1 MLRSRP
7 LAVAV
12 ALLSTSLAGASATA
26 ATRLTA
32 ANSIP
37 FEFGIA
43 GKQTFEG
50 TDCGGSATFTRTVPP
65 GSFGIKVA
73 EPKVGDRDSVGATRV
88 TAVTIAGSV
97 VTVAIVADGP
107 LICDPAQTG
116 VPPGEPVHWRAVYD
130 VQVEHTRRVQAT
142 LRIYYESYL
151 HGAKWKLRPRTVQDT
166 RRGGDLKGAR
176 LTGIRWKR
184 FGGKKAVG
192 TGTLHL
198 DYCRRGEN
206 CPGNGKRIRVVA
218 SKPGF
223 CRDSGK
229 IEYLRLAGSYRKL
242 AQFGGQL
249 TCSD

>member
-1 MLRSRP
+1 VLRSRP

-12 ALLSTSLAGASATA
+12 ALLSASLASASATA

-50 TDCGGSATFTRTVPP
+50 TDCGGTATFTRTVPP
-65 GSFGIKVA
+65 GSYGIKVA
-73 EPKVGDRDSVGATRV
+73 EPKVGERDKLGATRV
-88 TAVTIAGSV
+88 TAVTIAGNV
-97 VTVAIVADGP
+97 VTVSIVGDSP
-107 LICDPAQTG
+107 LICDPAQSG
-116 VPPGEPVHWRAVYD
+116 VPPGERIHWRAVYD

-142 LRIYYESYL
+142 LRIFYESYVF
-151 HGAKWKLRPRTVQDT
+151 GAKWKLRPRTVQDT
-166 RRGGDLKGAR
+166 RRGGGRFGAR
-176 LTGIRWKR
+176 VTGIRWKR

-192 TGTLHL
+192 SGTLRL

-223 CRDSGK
+223 CSDSGK

-242 AQFGGQL
+242 AQFGGRL
-249 TCSD
+249 TCSG

>member
-1 MLRSRP
+1 VLRSRP

-26 ATRLTA
+26 ATRLTP

-37 FEFGIA
+37 FEFGIS
-43 GKQTFEG
+43 GKQTFQG
-50 TDCGGSATFTRTVPP
+50 IDCGGTATFTRTVPA

-73 EPKVGDRDSVGATRV
+73 EPKVGDRDSAGATRV
-88 TAVTIAGSV
+88 TAVTIAGTV
-97 VTVAIVADGP
+97 VTVSIVADGP

-116 VPPGEPVHWRAVYD
+116 VPPGEPVHWQAVYD

-166 RRGGDLKGAR
+166 RRGSLKNAR

-184 FGGKKAVG
+184 FGGKTAVG
-192 TGTLHL
+192 YGTLRL
-198 DYCRRGEN
+198 AYCRRGDP
-206 CPGNGKRIRVVA
+206 CPGNGERIRVVA

-223 CRDSGK
+223 CRASGK
-229 IEYLRLAGSYRKL
+229 IEYLRLAGSYRRL
-242 AQFGGQL
+242 AQIGGQL
-249 TCSD
+249 DCS